1 MKPEA
6 LTAEAP
12 SHGFLQAMIIFEKHL
27 WMKLLVARLTYYS
40 MKGWG
45 NKYYLIKYFMFVDN
59 YMHASW
65 DTMHAN
71 VLLFVVFD
79 QWHALLCQ
87 SLP

>member
-1 MKPEA
+1 MLHVLELVRCEA
-6 LTAEAP
+6 RSITAEAP

-27 WMKLLVARLTYYS
+27 WMKLLVARLTYF
-40 MKGWG
+40 
-45 NKYYLIKYFMFVDN
+45 LIKYFMFVDN